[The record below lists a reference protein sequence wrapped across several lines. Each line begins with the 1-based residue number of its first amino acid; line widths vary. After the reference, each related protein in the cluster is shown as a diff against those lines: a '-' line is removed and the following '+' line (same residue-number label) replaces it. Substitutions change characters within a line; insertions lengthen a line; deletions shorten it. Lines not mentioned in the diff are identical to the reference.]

1 MTRQISNIGAEGQ
14 RKKVRGGVIA
24 LTLGVAVAVVLIVA
38 DVSRWWRLG
47 LFLPFWPGT
56 LGVFQG
62 LEKTWVFLAARGLRD
77 MGGEEEE
84 IEDPEELV
92 QVRRQARRVHI
103 ESVLAAVLLTGI
115 AVAVP
120 W

>member
-1 MTRQISNIGAEGQ
+1 M
-14 RKKVRGGVIA
+14 
-24 LTLGVAVAVVLIVA
+24 
-38 DVSRWWRLG
+38 
-47 LFLPFWPGT
+47 
-56 LGVFQG
+56 
-62 LEKTWVFLAARGLRD
+62 FLAARGLRD

-103 ESVLAAVLLTGI
+103 ESVLAAVLLTAI
-115 AVAVP
+115 TVAVP

>member
-1 MTRQISNIGAEGQ
+1 MNTTKDCTIKALGISGSLREGSYN
-14 RKKVRGGVIA
+14 RA
-24 LTLGVAVAVVLIVA
+24 LL
-38 DVSRWWRLG
+38 R
-47 LFLPFWPGT
+47 
-56 LGVFQG
+56 
-62 LEKTWVFLAARGLRD
+62 AARGLRD
-77 MGGEEEE
+77 MDGEEEE

-92 QVRRQARRVHI
+92 QVRRQARRVHV